1 MTNQHE
7 VVTRVDQL
15 TFSGVVF
22 TEFKGKLVDMEFP
35 IENGTPKTKLQFV
48 EMNVIKTKAPYLH
61 PAAEIVMNRA
71 SKRNGE
77 FITSDRGP
85 WGCLIVSSDAQG
97 YLDITELKGHTL
109 HMVATQN
116 KIEANAERGTE
127 AGSFTTWEIL
137 SVDGVDKRLPSDDS
151 APAVSTLSADNTG
164 DNDPK

>member
-7 VVTRVDQL
+7 IVTRVDQL

-35 IENGTPKTKLQFV
+35 VENGTPKTKLQFV

-71 SKRNGE
+71 NRKGE
-77 FITSDRGP
+77 TSDRGT
-85 WGCLIVSSDAQG
+85 WGKLIVSSDAQG

-109 HMVATQN
+109 HMVATEN
-116 KIEANAERGTE
+116 KIEARPERGTE

-137 SVDGVDKRLPSDDS
+137 SVDGVDKRPPSDDS